1 VKDGNTDVAIKLI
14 RNNDL
19 MEKAGLKE
27 MVRTEPS
34 CIGQQRLLGCKP
46 FAPVFLKRH
55 AVRLYC
61 SARGMS
67 CCLSM

>member
-27 MVRTEPS
+27 MVRT
-34 CIGQQRLLGCKP
+34 
-46 FAPVFLKRH
+46 
-55 AVRLYC
+55 
-61 SARGMS
+61 
-67 CCLSM
+67 